1 MCLSCQNEVGMDIG
15 GRSSSLAGQSNGK
28 AKQVKAIA
36 GDTEEGVLV
45 SEQSMVSSTE
55 MKTSRKSVHVS

>member
-1 MCLSCQNEVGMDIG
+1 MDIG
-15 GRSSSLAGQSNGK
+15 GRSSSLAGQSNEK